1 MTVAVQ
7 FSSPRESPPRRRLGA
22 LIAAIALG
30 AAGCSASAASGD
42 SGAYTLGLITSQTGT
57 GSQLGVGELQGAQL
71 AVDQINARGGVNG
84 KQLKL
89 RTADDQSN
97 PAQAVLQTRKML
109 GGVDALVGPSL
120 SGPCQAV
127 IPLATSAQL
136 IDYCLSPGVKPKPGS
151 YQWSASAPTDTLAD
165 RLLAYWKGQGLT
177 RVGLIYTTDASGLD
191 GAHAVQQAAAHT
203 GVSVVGQ
210 ASYSPSAVSVTS
222 QLQAATAGKPQAL
235 VVWSSGAAA
244 GVAFKGIDQMGL
256 KLPVATTDGNLTYAF
271 LRRIADYTPDTLL
284 IPATRDFW
292 WQQQNPSTAVQ
303 QLERGYHDEFRAR
316 YGADPDF
323 GPGVAYDGVL
333 LVAQALEKAHGDA
346 TQARDAL
353 ESLRGVSGVVGTYTF
368 ARNDHRGIDAEDV
381 GIVRAVNGRLTFVGR

>member
-1 MTVAVQ
+1 MVA
-7 FSSPRESPPRRRLGA
+7 A
-22 LIAAIALG
+22 LAL
-30 AAGCSASAASGD
+30 ATAGCSASAASSDG
-42 SGAYTLGLITSQTGT
+42 YTLGLITSQTGT

-84 KQLKL
+84 KPLRL

-109 GGVDALVGPSL
+109 GSVDALVGPSL

-127 IPLATSAQL
+127 IPLASSAKL
-136 IDYCLSPGVKPKPGS
+136 VDYCLSPGVKPKPGS
-151 YQWSASAPTDTLAD
+151 YQWSASAPTDTLAE
-165 RLLAYWKGQGLT
+165 RLLAYWKSQGIT
-177 RVGLIYTTDASGLD
+177 RVGLINTTDASGLD
-191 GAHAVQQAAAHT
+191 GAHALQTAAAHT
-203 GVSVVGQ
+203 GVALVGQ
-210 ASYSPSAVSVTS
+210 ASYSPTAVSVTS
-222 QLQAATAGKPQAL
+222 QLQAATSGKPQAL

-256 KLPVATTDGNLTYAF
+256 ELPVATTDGNLTYAF
-271 LRRIADYTPDTLL
+271 LRRIADYTPQTLL

-292 WQQQNPSTAVQ
+292 FQQQRTSTQVQ

-333 LVAQALEKAHGDA
+333 LVAQALEKAHGDVA
-346 TQARDAL
+346 GTRDAL
-353 ESLRGVSGVVGTYTF
+353 ESLRGVSGVVGTYSF
-368 ARNDHRGIDAEDV
+368 ARDNHRGIGADDV
-381 GIVRAVNGRLTFVGR
+381 GIVRASGGRLTFVGR

>member
-1 MTVAVQ
+1 MTIAVQ
-7 FSSPRESPPRRRLGA
+7 FSPPPRPSPPRRRFGFVFAA
-22 LIAAIALG
+22 LAL
-30 AAGCSASAASGD
+30 ATAGCSASAVSDD
-42 SGAYTLGLITSQTGT
+42 SAYTLGLITSQTGT

-84 KQLKL
+84 KPLRL

-109 GGVDALVGPSL
+109 GSVDALVGPSL

-127 IPLATSAQL
+127 IPLASSAQL
-136 IDYCLSPGVKPKPGS
+136 IDYCLSPGVKPKPDS
-151 YQWSASAPTDTLAD
+151 YQWSASAPTDTLAE
-165 RLLAYWKGQGLT
+165 RLLAYWKSQGIT

-191 GAHAVQQAAAHT
+191 GAHAIQSAAAHT

-210 ASYSPSAVSVTS
+210 ASYSPTAVSVTS
-222 QLQAATAGKPQAL
+222 QLQATTSGRPQAL

-292 WQQQNPSTAVQ
+292 WQQQNPSIQVQ

-333 LVAQALEKAHGDA
+333 LVAQALEKAHGNVA
-346 TQARDAL
+346 GTRDAL
-353 ESLRGVSGVVGTYTF
+353 ESLRGVSGVVGTYSF
-368 ARNDHRGIDAEDV
+368 ARDNHRGIGADDV
-381 GIVRAVNGRLTFVGR
+381 GIVRATGGRLTFVGR

>member
-1 MTVAVQ
+1 MTDAVQ
-7 FSSPRESPPRRRLGA
+7 FSPARPSPPRRRLGILVAA
-22 LIAAIALG
+22 LALG

-84 KQLKL
+84 RQLRL

-109 GGVDALVGPSL
+109 GSVDALVGPSL
-120 SGPCQAV
+120 SGPCRAV
-127 IPLATSAQL
+127 IPLATSARL
-136 IDYCLSPGVKPKPGS
+136 VNYCLSPGVKPEPGS
-151 YQWSASAPTDTLAD
+151 YQWSASAPTDTLAE
-165 RLLAYWKGQGLT
+165 RLMEYWKGQGIT

-191 GAHAVQQAAAHT
+191 GAEATQHAAART
-203 GVSVVGQ
+203 GVAVVGQ

-222 QLQAATAGKPQAL
+222 QLQAATTGRPQAL

-256 KLPVATTDGNLTYAF
+256 KVPVATTDGNLTYAF

-292 WQQQNPSTAVQ
+292 WQQQHPTAQVR

-323 GPGVAYDGVL
+323 GPGVAYDAVL
-333 LVAQALEKAHGDA
+333 LVARALEEAHGDVA
-346 TQARDAL
+346 GARDAL
-353 ESLRGVSGVVGTYTF
+353 QNLRGVPGVVGTYNF
-368 ARNDHRGIDAEDV
+368 APDDHRGIGAGDV